1 MNEKPIRLFY
11 CIWPFTNSKP
21 CNISFDL
28 QDISGIY
35 KPLHQEKLCTSMLS
49 LDNVYTPCGL
59 YRLQLDPLAHD
70 SIGYTYLPFIIEGD
84 RPGAG
89 WLWETLYPGS

>member
-1 MNEKPIRLFY
+1 
-11 CIWPFTNSKP
+11 
-21 CNISFDL
+21 
-28 QDISGIY
+28 
-35 KPLHQEKLCTSMLS
+35 MLS